1 MNKVIVRTSL
11 LFVLI
16 LAGLGTILSAQPND
30 DQKTLVDRVTVPL
43 SKPGQPM
50 TLRVNGPEDGN
61 IKVLGTDGLE
71 VIIETYTREESSAE
85 RSREPKKKT
94 EGLRLVKS
102 GSSRV
107 GVGEEN
113 NEVWVDFGRS
123 SDISDILIKV
133 PRQCSL
139 LAGTIEGDI
148 HVENISGDLEAKSVD
163 GDVVMNAVSGSVIA
177 STADG
182 DVTVVLNS
190 VASGKPMSFSTVEG
204 DLDVTLPADV
214 KATVRLK
221 TEEGDFYTDF
231 AIDFQKVLEKKESGR
246 PSEAEG
252 RTERTPVER
261 WSVDRGGHAYR
272 LDLERVM
279 KGAINGGGPEYKFYS
294 MEGDIYLRKKK

>member
-1 MNKVIVRTSL
+1 MRKAIVTASFL
-11 LFVLI
+11 ALSI
-16 LAGLGTILSAQPND
+16 LVGLGMILSSQPND
-30 DQKTLVDRVTVPL
+30 GQKTLVDRVTVPL

-50 TLRVNGPEDGN
+50 TLKVNGPEIGN
-61 IKVLGTDGLE
+61 VKVIGTDGQE
-71 VIIETYTREESSAE
+71 VIIETYAREESSSE
-85 RSREPKKKT
+85 RTREPKRKT

-102 GSSRV
+102 GSSRL
-107 GVGEEN
+107 GIGEEN
-113 NEVWVDFGRS
+113 NVVWVDFGRAA
-123 SDISDILIKV
+123 DISDITIKV

-139 LAGTIEGDI
+139 TAGTVDGDI
-148 HVENISGDLEAKSVD
+148 LVENISGDLEAKSSD
-163 GDVVMNAVSGSVIA
+163 GDVVLTGVSGSVIA

-190 VASGKPMSFSTVEG
+190 VTPGMPMSFSTVEG
-204 DLDVTLPADV
+204 DVDVTLPADV

-231 AIDFQKVLEKKESGR
+231 AIDLQKVLEKKESGR
-246 PSEAEG
+246 PQEPAG
-252 RTERTPVER
+252 RPGRTPVER
-261 WSVDRGGHAYR
+261 DAVRGGHAYR